1 MDKDTQ
7 ADRPLLLDETDGDE
21 PQKTAAMGQRPDGS
35 KTLLATY
42 VHIGLVVSAYW

>member
-1 MDKDTQ
+1 MDKDKE
-7 ADRPLLLDETDGDE
+7 ADDRPLLQAE
-21 PQKTAAMGQRPDGS
+21 AAENAGEAMRKQTEGN